1 MGLVLADGIE
11 RLKDIEVRRVVMSM
25 DLNHLALL
33 VSKDALVA
41 IVAVEFT
48 IKVSTVVFLEVGIWL
63 SIKNLH

>member
-11 RLKDIEVRRVVMSM
+11 RLKDIEVRRVVMSV

-33 VSKDALVA
+33 VSKDTLVA

>member
-11 RLKDIEVRRVVMSM
+11 RLKDIEVRRVVMSV